1 MQTNKKLLIIYSL
14 LLILFSFFTF
24 SNSPVFAQKTG
35 NKEKKVDNNNKTGHM
50 VIAFGGGLF
59 KTFNEIG
66 NVLGVGGNAKM
77 FFLYNKIAKG
87 FGIESEIG
95 YNYIPDKELENSF
108 VGILP
113 FVVSPLYMFETKYI
127 DFQLKAGL
135 GFAYV
140 SGYVDGSSVSSSV
153 DLTISA
159 GFSMSH
165 VFNNGFYLGLDTK
178 YYYIFETKGANC
190 LSASAMFGYSF

>member
-1 MQTNKKLLIIYSL
+1 MQTNKKLIILYSL

-24 SNSPVFAQKTG
+24 SNDPVFAQKPV
-35 NKEKKVDNNNKTGHM
+35 KKVDNNNETRHM

-66 NVLGVGGNAKM
+66 NVLGIGGNAKM
-77 FFLYNKIAKG
+77 FFQYNKIAKG

-127 DFQLKAGL
+127 DFTLKIKWK
-135 GFAYV
+135 
-140 SGYVDGSSVSSSV
+140 DGAPTAESIRA
-153 DLTISA
+153 TIR
-159 GFSMSH
+159 
-165 VFNNGFYLGLDTK
+165 
-178 YYYIFETKGANC
+178 
-190 LSASAMFGYSF
+190 